1 MNRMK
6 GILGIKKTLT
16 DCTDFTD
23 ENPEGWRPH
32 QPKDPEGWRPR
43 QPKRIGGLAPRQPKI
58 ELKCPENSGH
68 KYKVSNILL
77 FGYWKIFSWQ

>member
-6 GILGIKKTLT
+6 GILGIKKLSQIAQISQIKT
-16 DCTDFTD
+16 
-23 ENPEGWRPH
+23 PEGWRPR

-43 QPKRIGGLAPRQPKI
+43 QPRI
-58 ELKCPENSGH
+58 ELKCPENSGL

-77 FGYWKIFSWQ
+77 FGYWKIFSWQKILSLMIS